1 MKNNIAV
8 IIYQNVVNAMQD
20 AEEMGGPEG
29 DEYIISGT
37 KLFVTYAHVADWLLC
52 IARTRQGKAAQGG
65 ITVFLVD
72 AKASGISYSPMP
84 VISGEKVCLSTGVP
98 SADW

>member
-29 DEYIISGT
+29 DEYIELMDKIILEAQT
-37 KLFVTYAHVADWLLC
+37 RKTTYKTNSSSNPNNW
-52 IARTRQGKAAQGG
+52 
-65 ITVFLVD
+65 
-72 AKASGISYSPMP
+72 
-84 VISGEKVCLSTGVP
+84 
-98 SADW
+98 